1 MMRSTS
7 RTITGTWCNVSPT
20 PPRDDHPAGAA
31 VQDAAGPDAGTRVR
45 SVDVAALHALH
56 APALRRFCL
65 RLTRDRTGAEDL
77 EQETFARFMARLP
90 HLDPAVNVG
99 AYLQAT
105 ARNLYVKGLRNASR
119 EVADDLIEEHVGCDD
134 DLERDPSRSLLLA
147 EQIQQMRRSARRL
160 NGRQRRA
167 IVLREVD
174 GRSYTEIADALGI
187 SEDAVAQTISRARVR
202 LRSEYRREAVP
213 AVAPSRACAALQD
226 ALSSYL
232 DGRLRGAPRDDVE
245 QHLRR
250 CPACREVLA
259 GYREAGVRLRAGAP
273 VSSLA
278 VLAERVSLALHGA
291 TSQAAGGLAV
301 VAGGAAIVVAG
312 AGGLVVAHRVA
323 PGAAPSHAATA
334 PAGSTTG
341 PSGGAPGGAAPG
353 GSGDA
358 ALAAPGPSAAGDA
371 SGAVHAGAPS
381 GGGDGDRSVGGATG
395 SRAGGAPGGATSG
408 AGGGLAPPS
417 TEKVVA
423 KLRTPTIETPAVSTP
438 KLTTPHV
445 TVPAATTPAIKT
457 PVATVPPVTT
467 PKVELP
473 PVTVPDVSVP
483 PVTVPPVSL
492 PVPKLPKPD
501 NP

>member
-1 MMRSTS
+1 
-7 RTITGTWCNVSPT
+7 
-20 PPRDDHPAGAA
+20 
-31 VQDAAGPDAGTRVR
+31 
-45 SVDVAALHALH
+45 
-56 APALRRFCL
+56 
-65 RLTRDRTGAEDL
+65 
-77 EQETFARFMARLP
+77 
-90 HLDPAVNVG
+90 
-99 AYLQAT
+99 
-105 ARNLYVKGLRNASR
+105 
-119 EVADDLIEEHVGCDD
+119 
-134 DLERDPSRSLLLA
+134 
-147 EQIQQMRRSARRL
+147 
-160 NGRQRRA
+160 
-167 IVLREVD
+167 VLREVD

-213 AVAPSRACAALQD
+213 AVAHSRACAALQD

-358 ALAAPGPSAAGDA
+358 ALAAAGPSARATRPERCTPVRRPAAVMGTAAWAARRARARGRSGWLDLRRRRRVGAALDGEGCGEPQDA
-371 SGAVHAGAPS
+371 DHR
-381 GGGDGDRSVGGATG
+381 D
-395 SRAGGAPGGATSG
+395 AGGLDTEADDAARDRPGRHHARDQD
-408 AGGGLAPPS
+408 AGRDRARP
-417 TEKVVA
+417 
-423 KLRTPTIETPAVSTP
+423 
-438 KLTTPHV
+438 
-445 TVPAATTPAIKT
+445 
-457 PVATVPPVTT
+457 
-467 PKVELP
+467 
-473 PVTVPDVSVP
+473 
-483 PVTVPPVSL
+483 
-492 PVPKLPKPD
+492 
-501 NP
+501 